1 MIQKTTTNLK
11 TSLSHLDRCQS
22 KIPGKLL
29 FKPLDKIF
37 QKLLTY
43 SFFFFFWLNRPLLKS
58 LDSDAS
64 RLFDSNAN
72 PIISIH
78 LQARH
83 SLDESS
89 SDLNSGAHNSWRLSQ
104 WSKRLHGATLFTMDE
119 EAGTIEI
126 PTDGLYLVYA
136 QVFIILSCLNPLTNP
151 IHHQK
156 ILILPSWVGLF
167 TFSRYIYFLSRCS
180 QDRLSVTLL
189 VLSRFQT
196 FSAQPYWWRRWA
208 ITTNHNTSQ
217 YGNSWHKTLLEKIQK
232 ISILILILHAFFQ
245 SLLFSAC
252 ALYLCFR
259 SNIWM
264 SMTPTVS
271 K

>member
-89 SDLNSGAHNSWRLSQ
+89 SDLNSGSHNSWRLSQ

-151 IHHQK
+151 SPK
-156 ILILPSWVGLF
+156 NPNFAELSGFV
-167 TFSRYIYFLSRCS
+167 YIFPLY
-180 QDRLSVTLL
+180 
-189 VLSRFQT
+189 
-196 FSAQPYWWRRWA
+196 
-208 ITTNHNTSQ
+208 
-217 YGNSWHKTLLEKIQK
+217 
-232 ISILILILHAFFQ
+232 
-245 SLLFSAC
+245 LFS
-252 ALYLCFR
+252 F
-259 SNIWM
+259 
-264 SMTPTVS
+264 PVFPG
-271 K
+271 